1 MGADRSDHAQ
11 QLRRA
16 LLAIAKTEARIE
28 ELEQREAARRE
39 PIAVVGLG
47 CRFPGAATPAE
58 YWSNLIGGVDCI
70 REVPRE
76 RWDSAAL
83 FDPDPDAAGKMTT
96 RWGGFLDGI
105 DQFDP
110 AFFGVSPREAARM
123 DPQQRLALE
132 VAWEALEDAAIVPA
146 ELAGGAV
153 GVFMG
158 ACVSHYGLLFCTDL
172 AAIDAHSVTGAALS
186 IIANRISYL
195 LDLRGP
201 SLVVDT
207 ACSSSLVAIH
217 LACQS
222 LRAGECDVA
231 LAGGVN
237 AILAPHETVFFSRAR
252 ALASDGRCKA
262 FDARADGF
270 VRSEGCG
277 VVVLKRARDAR
288 AAGDRILALVRGS
301 AMNQD
306 GTTSGLTAPNG
317 PAQEAV
323 IRRAL
328 DAAGIAAGCIG

>member
-1 MGADRSDHAQ
+1 RREHLSRRDRERPPRPPRDRRGRRDRRARPPLGRDGQGGGRAPARRGGDRRGHHRLRARADRRVQGAQVGGLRGGAAADAERQAEEGRAPRAVLEGPRAPGELMGADRSDHAQ

-153 GVFMG
+153 G
-158 ACVSHYGLLFCTDL
+158 
-172 AAIDAHSVTGAALS
+172 
-186 IIANRISYL
+186 
-195 LDLRGP
+195 
-201 SLVVDT
+201 
-207 ACSSSLVAIH
+207 
-217 LACQS
+217 
-222 LRAGECDVA
+222 
-231 LAGGVN
+231 
-237 AILAPHETVFFSRAR
+237 
-252 ALASDGRCKA
+252 
-262 FDARADGF
+262 
-270 VRSEGCG
+270 
-277 VVVLKRARDAR
+277 
-288 AAGDRILALVRGS
+288 
-301 AMNQD
+301 
-306 GTTSGLTAPNG
+306 
-317 PAQEAV
+317 
-323 IRRAL
+323 
-328 DAAGIAAGCIG
+328 